1 MENKY
6 TCSKKLKKI
15 KKNQNSP
22 RNPAGFKAAST

>member
-6 TCSKKLKKI
+6 TCSKKLKKN
-15 KKNQNSP
+15 NQNSP